1 MLDIDTKSGAALKPT
16 TKDKGD
22 EIEPKLAN
30 NEQDEEKMQAQTED
44 KSAHTEEEIEQED
57 DNKQAKKEKEVPVE
71 VEPKSGIS
79 FPVRL
84 SDGKLLKAVGLRK
97 TSMLGISIKIYG
109 FGIYANNEKLKDL
122 LRTKIGK
129 TPSKPT
135 KEMYQLVIDN
145 DVGMKVRLV
154 IGYSGL
160 TMTMVRKSFDEGLG
174 AAIKKITGAK
184 NEELTKKIIGEASD
198 DIKLTPGSVIEIS
211 RLPGF
216 TLKTKVKDEIV
227 STVES
232 ELLCGHTYTCI
243 WEKSLLTKKPRK
255 NLGHP

>member
-1 MLDIDTKSGAALKPT
+1 MPTTVNYITEKTGMLDIDTKSGAALKST
-16 TKDKGD
+16 TKNKGD

-44 KSAHTEEEIEQED
+44 KTAHTEEEIEQED
-57 DNKQAKKEKEVPVE
+57 DNKQAKKEEEVPVE

-97 TSMLGISIKIYG
+97 TSMLGINIKIYG

-135 KEMYQLVIDN
+135 KKMYQLVIDN

-154 IGYSGL
+154 IGYSCL

-174 AAIKKITGAK
+174 AAIKKITGGK
-184 NEELTKKIIGEASD
+184 NEELTKN
-198 DIKLTPGSVIEIS
+198 KLVDFSTMQLRM
-211 RLPGF
+211 RL
-216 TLKTKVKDEIV
+216 
-227 STVES
+227 
-232 ELLCGHTYTCI
+232 
-243 WEKSLLTKKPRK
+243 
-255 NLGHP
+255 